1 MQEIPLN
8 EIQDKRMVM
17 LATYQ
22 FWKEKRSR
30 YSPWQQTQLE
40 KYERTG
46 PQEFVEF
53 PYQEVTIPNIVKACN
68 KHFEK
73 IKT

>member
-1 MQEIPLN
+1 MQY
-8 EIQDKRMVM
+8 KMGV

-22 FWKEKRSR
+22 FWKENHGTTLGNRGK
-30 YSPWQQTQLE
+30 WKAK

-46 PQEFVEF
+46 PHEFVEF

-73 IKT
+73 RLRGTSIDVC